1 MAAFQR
7 QFQAVRRSFR
17 RKKRDYDVVF
27 ECTPVVKRQKIGN
40 FRPEISEELA
50 SMDVR
55 SSIAQDGSRWDIIED
70 LDLFYFRQLAVSLQD
85 YDMQQKID
93 LEIKMREGTRKLL
106 VACKREAQSLEAAKN
121 LLTSNVRVLS
131 YMSELQRRKTA
142 EFADRAASRKIKSAG
157 SDSGVEAEAG
167 GDVIEP
173 CRATVC
179 VSDLRIPLMWRGV
192 DHIKNKGDHHRYAVF
207 CLLKIDTQ
215 IYATQLVS
223 NIDRTATDVN
233 FKDVIVFDNV
243 KPDFTCILEVYS
255 YNLHNDMTIAS
266 TPQKIRRKLSALSA
280 SVGRRGSLG
289 HKTQVNST
297 SGSTEEEQN
306 EGPRYSLVARARLRL
321 QQVSDQVQTFDLNTE
336 NDDNTAHQLQLF
348 GNICCRLA
356 AQPLCTVEESMSG
369 YLSSQDEFQG
379 KPVSNRL
386 WCRLQGS
393 HLICWDD
400 PTEGN
405 LGEPS
410 MTLQLRKNSSA
421 VRSTCCTD
429 PLSFVIGGCGDD
441 PDRKRPFTA
450 ESEEELEMWLKGF
463 EQQLINI
470 ETWSDCCHQ
479 KMKIYSPFPGRSDL
493 VLAERKGSLYDE
505 CSLVSP
511 EREEFNDE
519 NVFQGPPSDN
529 LRSRRKM
536 RSQSMAAAPS
546 TSSSSSTSSLSSSP
560 LLPWKR
566 PVVLPA
572 AESSPSSSSPSTS
585 SAISSSTQS
594 PPLFPFDKTVLQKET
609 TV

>member
-1 MAAFQR
+1 MFEIGVRKRAGSVSSAA
-7 QFQAVRRSFR
+7 
-17 RKKRDYDVVF
+17 
-27 ECTPVVKRQKIGN
+27 
-40 FRPEISEELA
+40 LA

-106 VACKREAQSLEAAKN
+106 AACKREAQSLEAAKN

-157 SDSGVEAEAG
+157 SDSGVDAEAG
-167 GDVIEP
+167 CDVIEP

-179 VSDLRIPLMWRGV
+179 VSNLQIPLMWRDV

-223 NIDRTATDVN
+223 NIDRKATDVN

-243 KPDFTCILEVYS
+243 KPDFTCTLEVYS

-266 TPQKIRRKLSALSA
+266 TPQKIRRKLSALST

-289 HKTQVNST
+289 HRTQVNSS
-297 SGSTEEEQN
+297 SGPPEEEQS
-306 EGPRYSLVARARLRL
+306 EGPRYSLVARARFSL
-321 QQVSDQVQTFDLNTE
+321 QQVSDQVQTFDLVTE
-336 NDDNTAHQLQLF
+336 KDDNTPHQLQLF

-356 AQPLCTVEESMSG
+356 AQPLCMAEETMSG

-386 WCRLQGS
+386 WGRLEGS
-393 HLICWDD
+393 CLTCWDD
-400 PTEGN
+400 PTDGN
-405 LGEPS
+405 LGEPI
-410 MTLQLRKNSSA
+410 MTLQIRKTSSA

-429 PLSFVIGGCGDD
+429 PLSFVISGCGDD
-441 PDRKRPFTA
+441 PDRKHPFTA
-450 ESEEELEMWLKGF
+450 ESEEELEMWLKAF
-463 EQQLINI
+463 EQQLINV
-470 ETWSDCCHQ
+470 ESWSECCNE

-493 VLAERKGSLYDE
+493 MLAERKGSLYDE
-505 CSLVSP
+505 LSLVSP
-511 EREEFNDE
+511 DREDYNDE
-519 NVFQGPPSDN
+519 NVFQGPPSEN

-536 RSQSMAAAPS
+536 RSQSMAVPS
-546 TSSSSSTSSLSSSP
+546 TSSSSSSSSLSSSP
-560 LLPWKR
+560 LLLFKR
-566 PVVLPA
+566 PVLPA
-572 AESSPSSSSPSTS
+572 SESSPSTS
-585 SAISSSTQS
+585 STTSSAVSSSSAQS
-594 PPLFPFDKTVLQKET
+594 PPLFPFQKSVLPKET